1 MYKKGLF
8 LNPKNS
14 QDETPEWRRAVNE
27 VYRLSAKGKTETEIV
42 TKTKLDVHLV
52 KRILEDDSI
61 ADKHARRI
69 YADKVPTIEK
79 IIGSSL
85 HVLNKTMGE
94 IATKESMRKKM
105 IRNVKDLELL
115 KNVVKDLNIL
125 LRLELDKSTENVAIG
140 GSVNHAHTYEQT
152 RVAIQEL
159 RKVDPVFDYPEL
171 PEPPKKEGSD
181 VTE

>member
-14 QDETPEWRRAVNE
+14 EDETPEWRRAVNE

-52 KRILEDDSI
+52 KRILEDDTI
-61 ADKHARRI
+61 ADKHARRMYSEKI
-69 YADKVPTIEK
+69 PTIEK

-94 IATKESMRKKM
+94 IATKETVRKKM

-125 LRLELDKSTENVAIG
+125 LRLELDKSTENVAIQG
-140 GSVNHAHTYEQT
+140 KVAHSYQDT
-152 RVAIQEL
+152 RVALQEL
-159 RKVDPVFDYPEL
+159 KKIDPVFGDSYPEL
-171 PEPPKKEGSD
+171 PPPPKDTDAAE
-181 VTE
+181 

>member
-1 MYKKGLF
+1 MPYKKNLF

-14 QDETPEWRRAVNE
+14 VDETPEWRRAVNE
-27 VYRLSAKGKTETEIV
+27 VYRQSAKGRSEDQIV
-42 TKTKLDVHLV
+42 ASTKLDVHLV
-52 KRILEDDSI
+52 KRILEDDTI
-61 ADKHARRI
+61 ADKHARRM
-69 YADKVPTIEK
+69 YSDKIPTIEK

-94 IATKESMRKKM
+94 IATKETVRKKM

-125 LRLELDKSTENVAIG
+125 LRLELDKSTENVAIQG
-140 GSVNHAHTYEQT
+140 KVSHSYQET
-152 RVAIQEL
+152 RAAIQEL
-159 RKVDPVFDYPEL
+159 KKIDPVFDYPEL
-171 PEPPKKEGSD
+171 PAPPKEPD